1 MTTIQTPEITPVQTC
16 AEAVLSVRGLGIALP
31 DAADRSHAVRDLSFE
46 LRRGQTLCLVGES
59 GSGKSM
65 TALALMG
72 LLGPALRVETGQAL
86 FEGQNLLALPE
97 RARRRLSGRRI
108 AMIFQEPMASLN
120 PAQRI
125 ETQVAEVFRLHTDL
139 PRAEVRAR
147 VLRLAGAPAAAP
159 APAEDTAAAPG
170 AKPAPAPAP
179 HPTYKAELPADYED
193 KVAANKAALT
203 DLRMRF
209 DNGEVDAAEYHAKLD
224 ELQEQRADLREA
236 KTRAQVASE
245 MQEQAEAGAWLSAI
259 NTFVADAATKPELGL
274 VDYAKDQAKAAD
286 LDVFVKAL
294 AAAPE
299 NAAKPHRWFLEEG
312 HRRVVALHGIATA
325 KPAAAAPTTRK
336 PDASAVVTNLAD
348 LPGGGGD
355 ADPVGDEFAELD
367 KLTGLDYER
376 ELGRLSPEKRERYLR
391 G

>member
-1 MTTIQTPEITPVQTC
+1 MTTDKDDDRLRLLSD
-16 AEAVLSVRGLGIALP
+16 AERAAMEDDDYNP
-31 DAADRSHAVRDLSFE
+31 DEDNDAALREIGRGE
-46 LRRGQTLCLVGES
+46 LDDDDEGGE
-59 GSGKSM
+59 GEQGDEKGR
-65 TALALMG
+65 AAA
-72 LLGPALRVETGQAL
+72 PA
-86 FEGQNLLALPE
+86 
-97 RARRRLSGRRI
+97 
-108 AMIFQEPMASLN
+108 
-120 PAQRI
+120 PAP
-125 ETQVAEVFRLHTDL
+125 APAAAPSPAPAPAAAATDA
-139 PRAEVRAR
+139 P
-147 VLRLAGAPAAAP
+147 APAAAP
-159 APAEDTAAAPG
+159 APAPAEAATQAAG
-170 AKPAPAPAP
+170 DRPAPAPAP
-179 HPTYKAELPADYED
+179 QPTYKAELPPDYEV

-203 DLRMRF
+203 DLRKRF
-209 DNGEVDAAEYHAKLD
+209 DDGEVDAAEYHAKLD

-325 KPAAAAPTTRK
+325 KPAAAAPATRK

>member
-1 MTTIQTPEITPVQTC
+1 MSTTDEDRQRLLSPEELASM
-16 AEAVLSVRGLGIALP
+16 AEDDYDADEDNAAAMREIGRG
-31 DAADRSHAVRDLSFE
+31 E
-46 LRRGQTLCLVGES
+46 LDDDGE
-59 GSGKSM
+59 GG
-65 TALALMG
+65 
-72 LLGPALRVETGQAL
+72 
-86 FEGQNLLALPE
+86 EGEDGGENE
-97 RARRRLSGRRI
+97 RAS
-108 AMIFQEPMASLN
+108 APAPA
-120 PAQRI
+120 PAQAAAPSTAPAPAAAAA
-125 ETQVAEVFRLHTDL
+125 ET
-139 PRAEVRAR
+139 P
-147 VLRLAGAPAAAP
+147 APAAAP
-159 APAEDTAAAPG
+159 APAEDATAAAR
-170 AKPAPAPAP
+170 PAPAPAP

-193 KVAANKAALT
+193 QVAANKAALT
-203 DLRMRF
+203 DLRKKF
-209 DNGEVDAAEYHAKLD
+209 DDGEVDAAEYHAKLD

-294 AAAPE
+294 AAAPD

-325 KPAAAAPTTRK
+325 KPAAAATATRK

-348 LPGGGGD
+348 LPGGGGE